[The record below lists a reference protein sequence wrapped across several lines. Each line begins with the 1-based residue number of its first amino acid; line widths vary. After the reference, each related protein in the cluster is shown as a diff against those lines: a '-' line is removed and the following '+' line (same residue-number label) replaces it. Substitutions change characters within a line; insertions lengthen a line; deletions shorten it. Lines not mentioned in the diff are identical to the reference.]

1 MTYTIRQISELTGLT
16 PHTLRYYDKEGLLP
30 LIERGNGGYRHFSE
44 QDLEWLRLVCCLR
57 STGMSVRQIKEFV
70 RLNELGDS
78 TLGERCEMLRQHK
91 KQVEAQIAEMQEHL
105 ARVDA
110 KIETFTELYREY
122 LAQKKA

>member
-1 MTYTIRQISELTGLT
+1 MFRYWLISIV
-16 PHTLRYYDKEGLLP
+16 LLP

-57 STGMSVRQIKEFV
+57 STGMSVRQIKEFG